1 MPNLD
6 QLNTG
11 SLKGLE
17 TTVNTIQ
24 AAPIVRTATGR
35 RTGHSARRRSI
46 IGYLLVAPALALS
59 AVFFIVPL
67 VLLVVMSFFQW
78 PLFGVIRPFGLQN
91 YAHAFT
97 DPDFGRALRF
107 TLLLTVVLVPLQFL
121 VSYAAAI
128 MVRGR
133 GAVITFIRTTFF
145 LPVVIG
151 FTAAAYMASIMLT
164 PGTGIAN
171 VILHGLGVTDGQTKW
186 FTSAH
191 TAFIAVVILTVWKHM
206 GISMILIMA
215 GMQAIPVE
223 LHEAA
228 RVDGAGWWS
237 REALLTFPLIRRQ
250 LALCLI
256 LSLSG
261 TLLTFDQFYV
271 LTMGGPSGSTVTL
284 VLYTYTQSFLRYN
297 LGYGAALSV
306 LITVI
311 ILIVAAIQLRVLRA
325 AGSNVA

>member
-1 MPNLD
+1 MPHLD
-6 QLNTG
+6 HVADQQ
-11 SLKGLE
+11 LKGLG
-17 TTVNTIQ
+17 TTVSTVEAGSVI
-24 AAPIVRTATGR
+24 RTATGR
-35 RTGHSARRRSI
+35 RAGRGARWRSLV
-46 IGYLLVAPALALS
+46 GYVLVAPALALS
-59 AVFFIVPL
+59 AVFFMVPL
-67 VLLVVMSFFQW
+67 VLLIIMSFFQW
-78 PLFGVIRPFGLQN
+78 PLFGAIRPYGLQN

-133 GAVITFIRTTFF
+133 GRVITFIRTTFF

-171 VILHGLGVTDGQTKW
+171 IILHGLGVTDGQTKW
-186 FTSAH
+186 FTSAT
-191 TAFIAVVILTVWKHM
+191 TAFIAVVVLTVWKHM

-228 RVDGAGWWS
+228 KVDGAGWWS

-306 LITVI
+306 LITVV

-325 AGSNVA
+325 AGSDQA